1 MDENRARIRRTVYV
15 RFIAGLIIMALMLF
29 LPAGSLSYWQAWLYC
44 CIIFLPIL
52 FVLSYLLKHDPELL
66 ERRMRMRE
74 KEGEQKAIVKLS
86 AVIFLIGFIIPG
98 LDLRFGWSDVP
109 VAVVFAANAIVLA
122 GYLLIFL
129 TFRENS
135 YASRV
140 VEVEEGQRVITTG
153 PYALVRHPMY
163 LGLLLMFLATP
174 LALGSYWAL
183 IAFLPLSP
191 FLAFRI
197 VNEEEVLAREL
208 PDYVEY
214 RRKTRYR
221 LIPFVW

>member
-1 MDENRARIRRTVYV
+1 MDENRTRTRRTVYV
-15 RFIAGLIIMALMLF
+15 RFISGLIIMALMLF

-86 AVIFLIGFIIPG
+86 AVIFLFGFIIPG
-98 LDLRFGWSDVP
+98 LDFRFGWSDVP
-109 VAVVFAANAIVLA
+109 VAVVFAADAIVLA

-140 VEVEEGQRVITTG
+140 VEVEKGQRVITTG
-153 PYALVRHPMY
+153 PYALIRHPMY
-163 LGLLLMFLATP
+163 LGMLLMFLATP
-174 LALGSYWAL
+174 FALGSYWAL
-183 IAFLPLSP
+183 IAFLPLP
-191 FLAFRI
+191 LFLAFTI

-208 PDYVEY
+208 PGYEDY

-221 LIPFVW
+221 LIPFLW